1 MFEWRFLLH
10 FFKSVPSF
18 PICSLPRDQDCHEM
32 WLKKRRK
39 MLRDSRHAAHH
50 AVSEQVESHA
60 RQPAHPPP
68 QPPPPQVEEGELA
81 GADVNGR
88 REDKDTGDLRDTIA
102 QLVEIIRS
110 RPEGMDTNQLL
121 SLMQVGLI
129 RSASCVCVTPH
140 TLSPRLFRFKL
151 TTRPTPKSS
160 KR

>member
-1 MFEWRFLLH
+1 
-10 FFKSVPSF
+10 
-18 PICSLPRDQDCHEM
+18 M

-50 AVSEQVESHA
+50 AVSEQVESLA
-60 RQPAHPPP
+60 RQPAHP
-68 QPPPPQVEEGELA
+68 QPPPPQVEEGELT

-121 SLMQVGLI
+121 GLMQVGLM
-129 RSASCVCVTPH
+129 RLAPCVTPH
-140 TLSPRLFRFKL
+140 TLLSRF
-151 TTRPTPKSS
+151 SDS
-160 KR
+160 N